1 MRHPRRRKILM
12 CDARVKKIEER
23 VAWLE
28 HHVTEQDKVML
39 EQAKR
44 LDRLQAELLRL
55 RESARAHP
63 PGDGE
68 GFGATRAAADE
79 RPPHY

>member
-1 MRHPRRRKILM
+1 MP
-12 CDARVKKIEER
+12 DERVKLLEER

-28 HHVTEQDKVML
+28 HHVTQQDKAML

-44 LDRLQAELLRL
+44 LDRLASEVLRL
-55 RESARAHP
+55 REREQSATYAGPGGSP
-63 PGDGE
+63 PNP
-68 GFGATRAAADE
+68 ADE

>member
-1 MRHPRRRKILM
+1 M

-55 RESARAHP
+55 RDQSRAHT
-63 PGDGE
+63 PGEGD
-68 GFGATRAAADE
+68 GFGAPQEEADE

>member
-1 MRHPRRRKILM
+1 MP
-12 CDARVKKIEER
+12 DERVKLLEER

-28 HHVTEQDKVML
+28 HHVTQQDKAML

-44 LDRLQAELLRL
+44 LDRLAAEVLRL
-55 RESARAHP
+55 REREQS
-63 PGDGE
+63 
-68 GFGATRAAADE
+68 AADIGAGASGPHVSVHE